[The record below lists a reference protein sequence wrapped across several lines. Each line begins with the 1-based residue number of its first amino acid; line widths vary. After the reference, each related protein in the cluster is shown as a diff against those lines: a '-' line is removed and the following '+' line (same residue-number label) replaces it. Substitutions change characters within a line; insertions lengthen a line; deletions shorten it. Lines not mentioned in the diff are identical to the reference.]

1 MCRILRSGERA
12 VVVLSASALLEGPV
26 LFRSCTTSI
35 RKSRDR
41 SLAFEPTRRKLAINT
56 NYKIALAVLAGAA
69 IGAAATQGLHA
80 QAKLKAYS
88 VAEVETLDAAGQA
101 SYIPAVRKEIASSH
115 GRSLLTIGGR
125 VVPIEGPPSPQHLAL
140 VEWDSVDD
148 VVAFYNSNAWTD
160 FAPQRDK
167 AQKTIRRYV
176 VEVEN

>member
-1 MCRILRSGERA
+1 
-12 VVVLSASALLEGPV
+12 V

-35 RKSRDR
+35 CKSRDR

-69 IGAAATQGLHA
+69 IGAVATQGLHA

-125 VVPIEGPPSPQHLAL
+125 VVPIEGPPPPQHLAL

-148 VVAFYNSNAWTD
+148 AVAFYNSKAWTD